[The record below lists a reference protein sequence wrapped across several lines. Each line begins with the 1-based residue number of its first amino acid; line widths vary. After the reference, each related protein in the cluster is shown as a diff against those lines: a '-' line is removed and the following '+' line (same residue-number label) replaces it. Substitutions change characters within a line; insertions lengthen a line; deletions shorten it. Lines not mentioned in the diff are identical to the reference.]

1 MSQPSHVTCQV
12 TLQQRN
18 IAWSWEENLVT
29 YIHLLVSGD
38 TWHWYAKKIQIQGD
52 KTRLCFL
59 FQPKPKH
66 FLNISKATR
75 SFAYCMSF
83 STKPNLEQ
91 FPMQWI
97 GLSLHLYIHGKIEEL
112 LAWVLMMREISR
124 RLMDRMH
131 FNDIQGVSIN
141 CHKLISLLGGKYQ
154 LNIVYFGNFVLLM
167 STHWSITC

>member
-1 MSQPSHVTCQV
+1 MSHVRLHCSNGILHGLGRKTWKR
-12 TLQQRN
+12 TF
-18 IAWSWEENLVT
+18 I
-29 YIHLLVSGD
+29 YHLLVSGD

-131 FNDIQGVSIN
+131 FKWYTG
-141 CHKLISLLGGKYQ
+141 CFYQ
-154 LNIVYFGNFVLLM
+154 LSQTNLTFGREV
-167 STHWSITC
+167 ST

>member
-1 MSQPSHVTCQV
+1 MSTCAGCPPKFFFC
-12 TLQQRN
+12 N
-18 IAWSWEENLVT
+18 
-29 YIHLLVSGD
+29 
-38 TWHWYAKKIQIQGD
+38 
-52 KTRLCFL
+52 FL
-59 FQPKPKH
+59 HKLSCSN

-75 SFAYCMSF
+75 SFAFCMSF

>member
-1 MSQPSHVTCQV
+1 MYPAKQKKIERIVSQPSHVTCQV

-18 IAWSWEENLVT
+18 IAWSREENLVT

-38 TWHWYAKKIQIQGD
+38 TWHWYAKKIQFQGE

-131 FNDIQGVSIN
+131 FKWYTG
-141 CHKLISLLGGKYQ
+141 CFYQ
-154 LNIVYFGNFVLLM
+154 LSQTNLTFVREV
-167 STHWSITC
+167 ST